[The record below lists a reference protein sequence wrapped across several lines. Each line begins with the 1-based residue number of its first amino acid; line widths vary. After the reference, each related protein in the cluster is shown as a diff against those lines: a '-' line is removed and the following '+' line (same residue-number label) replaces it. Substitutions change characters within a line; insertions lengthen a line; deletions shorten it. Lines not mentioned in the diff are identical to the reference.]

1 MRSIHNAALLI
12 LAAAATLGFSPVR
25 AAPGDG
31 VYTRPGLIVPTSDG
45 ARLNFTCLGQG
56 SPTVVFDAGW
66 SDWAPA
72 WAVVQPRIAALT
84 RACSYDRAGSGFSD
98 PGPLPRTTE
107 RIATELHDALHA
119 GKIAGPY
126 VLVGSAYGGDHVR
139 AFADLFPS
147 DVVGLVLVDADASD
161 EDSPENRKD
170 DDDGD
175 LGYVPKLK
183 RCRDAIAAGN
193 ATFALPPPPG
203 RPSRMCAQGFFRGLP
218 ESEWSPEL
226 NATLLDLT
234 QHKVAM
240 WDSIIS
246 EMEQMP
252 ADETWLQEHRRTL
265 GNTPVR
271 ILTSG
276 NHGIG
281 HLDQPPPVSLDQL
294 KYEYDRALA
303 QSHWLDLSTDSK
315 QLFARH
321 SSEYIQFDDPD
332 LVVETVREV
341 VGKARSSSAPSA
353 GP

>member
-1 MRSIHNAALLI
+1 VRLTNTAAI
-12 LAAAATLGFSPVR
+12 LTVAATIALGVSAAR
-25 AAPGDG
+25 AAPGDDI
-31 VYTRPGLIVPTSDG
+31 YTRPGQIAPAGDG
-45 ARLNFTCLGQG
+45 ARLNFTCLGAG

-72 WAVVQPRIAALT
+72 WAVVQPRIAAFT
-84 RACSYDRAGSGFSD
+84 RACAYDRAGSGFSD

-119 GKIAGPY
+119 GKIIGPY
-126 VLVGSAYGGDHVR
+126 ILVGSAFGGDHVR

-147 DVVGLVLVDADASD
+147 EVAGLILVDADASD
-161 EDSPENRKD
+161 VDSPENRKD

-175 LGYVPKLK
+175 IGYVPKLLQ
-183 RCRDAIAAGN
+183 CRDAIAAGKV
-193 ATFALPPPPG
+193 TFAPPSPPG
-203 RPSRMCAQGFFRGLP
+203 QPSRMCAQGFFRGLP
-218 ESEWSPEL
+218 ESVWSPAL
-226 NATLLDLT
+226 NAKLLDLA

-246 EMEQMP
+246 EMAQMP
-252 ADETWLQEHRRTL
+252 ASEVWLKEHRRVL

-281 HLDQPPPVSLDQL
+281 NLDRPPPVSLDQL

-303 QSHWLDLSTDSK
+303 QSRWLSLSSNSK

-341 VGKARSSSAPSA
+341 STSK
-353 GP
+353 